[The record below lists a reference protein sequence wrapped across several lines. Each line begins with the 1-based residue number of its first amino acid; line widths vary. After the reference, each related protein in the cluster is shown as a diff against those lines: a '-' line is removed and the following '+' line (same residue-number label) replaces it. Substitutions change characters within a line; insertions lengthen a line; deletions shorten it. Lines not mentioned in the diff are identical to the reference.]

1 MNILNTIFNRFGGQQ
16 NFQNKLDSY
25 SQQCQQQGI
34 NPEQQVQNLVNSGR
48 MSQETFNRYAQIANM
63 LTGRNNK

>member
-1 MNILNTIFNRFGGQQ
+1 MNFLNTIFSRFGGQQ
-16 NFQNKLDSY
+16 NFQNQLNSY

-48 MSQETFNRYAQIANM
+48 MSQTTFNYYAKIADM
-63 LTGRNNK
+63 MTGRNK

>member
-1 MNILNTIFNRFGGQQ
+1 MDILTSILSRFGGQQ
-16 NFQNKLDSY
+16 NFQNQLNSY

-63 LTGRNNK
+63 LTGRNK

>member
-1 MNILNTIFNRFGGQQ
+1 MNFLQNILSRFGGQQ
-16 NFQNKLDSY
+16 NFQNQLNSY

-63 LTGRNNK
+63 LTGRNK